1 MARGNR
7 SSAKFVSYDLRPAKQ
22 TERRIILDT
31 LQIATDSGLSTP
43 KYRYVGMGGNRFYDF
58 LLMHKYLGTS
68 NMISLEH
75 DKNMYDQACFNQPYK
90 FIEVKNIN
98 TQEFIDNDDYDG
110 NSIYWFDYDG
120 ALSDEITA
128 DINSMGTKLN
138 LGDFFFIT
146 IFAGVP
152 NYLDKMSS
160 SERLSWFK
168 DKFGNLASEVTR
180 EDVTNVNY
188 FKANYKIVMAAI
200 KNAFAYSDEANFISY
215 LKIKYQDTK
224 PMITIGGVL
233 TTSNV
238 QEKLLNN
245 FREKMPFLN
254 ASSGKLFDLKVPNVT
269 EKERLLFDLATT
281 NKRTNSKEMNH
292 LLKLG
297 FKPKDMSNYSSMLRY
312 LPRYVETIF

>member
-31 LQIATDSGLSTP
+31 FQIAADSGLSTS

-75 DKNMYDQACFNQPYK
+75 DAAMYDRACFNQPYK
-90 FIEVKNIN
+90 FIDVRNIN
-98 TQEFIDNDDYDG
+98 TQEFIDTDEYEE

-128 DINSMGTKLN
+128 DVLSMGAKLN
-138 LGDFFFIT
+138 LGDFFFVT
-146 IFAGVP
+146 IFSGVP
-152 NYLDKMSS
+152 NYLEKKNAA
-160 SERLSWFK
+160 ERLSWFK
-168 DKFGNLASEVTR
+168 DKFGNLAGSVTR
-180 EDVTNVNY
+180 EDVTNANY
-188 FKANYKIVMAAI
+188 FKANYKVTMASI
-200 KNAFAYSDEANFISY
+200 KNAFAYSEGADFIPY

-224 PMITIGGVL
+224 PMLTIGGVL
-233 TTSNV
+233 AKDDV
-238 QEKLLNN
+238 RKILLKTLS
-245 FREKMPFLN
+245 EKMPFLN
-254 ASSGKLFDLKVPNVT
+254 AKTDKLFDLKVPNVT

-281 NKRTNSKEMNH
+281 NKRTNSKEGNQ

-297 FKPKDMSNYSSMLRY
+297 FKPKDMNNYSSMLRY